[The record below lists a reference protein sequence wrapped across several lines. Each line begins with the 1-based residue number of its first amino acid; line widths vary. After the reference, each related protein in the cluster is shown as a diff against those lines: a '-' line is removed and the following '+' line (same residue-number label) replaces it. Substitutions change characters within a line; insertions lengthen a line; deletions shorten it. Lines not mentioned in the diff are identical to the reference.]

1 MHSVHSRLSKNDIRL
16 YEIDIREFDFYL
28 SYPKLFDTN
37 RHITTLIMNKSDSRR
52 TFLRKIGLA
61 TVAAASG
68 HALSAGDRRMD
79 YLKRYTSFHAPG
91 NLNIA
96 LIGAGWMGT
105 EDATTALT
113 HDNIKIIAVC
123 DLYKGRLAA
132 AKERWGSELFITED
146 YKEVLK
152 RPDIDAVIIGTPD
165 FWHKQISVDALNAGK
180 HVYCEKPMVKSVDEG
195 HEVINAWK
203 KAGKIFMVGS
213 QGLSSLG
220 NEKAKE
226 LLAAGAIGDLN
237 YAEGFWARHSP
248 EGAWQ
253 YPIPADASEKT
264 VNWKRYLANTV
275 QRPFD
280 PLRFFR
286 WRNYTDYG
294 TGMSGDLF
302 VHLFSSL
309 HFITNSL
316 GPNQVS
322 AMGGLR
328 YWKDGREVPDVL
340 LGMFQYPETRVH
352 PGFNLSLRCN
362 FVDGTSGST
371 YLKLVGSKGSM
382 DVKWDEVVLR
392 RNQTVEA
399 EGAVPSGLPAQQG
412 RKRMLP
418 PEEMVYRAEEGYKG
432 AHYDHFGNF
441 FGAIRNS
448 GTVVEDPV
456 FGFRAAAPALLC
468 NESYARNTFV
478 NWDPDK
484 MSRA

>member
-1 MHSVHSRLSKNDIRL
+1 MGKSESRRGFIRKAGLAAVAAMAGSSVAAKDRSF
-16 YEIDIREFDFYL
+16 YYL
-28 SYPKLFDTN
+28 SRAN
-37 RHITTLIMNKSDSRR
+37 RS
-52 TFLRKIGLA
+52 
-61 TVAAASG
+61 AA
-68 HALSAGDRRMD
+68 
-79 YLKRYTSFHAPG
+79 PVQI
-91 NLNIA
+91 NIA
-96 LIGAGWMGT
+96 LIGAGWMGS
-105 EDATTALT
+105 EDTVTALS
-113 HDNIKIIAVC
+113 HENVKLVAVC
-123 DLYKGRLAA
+123 DLYKGRLAQA
-132 AKERWGSELFITED
+132 QTRWGNHLFLTDD

-152 RPDIDAVIIGTPD
+152 RPDVHAVIIGTPD
-165 FWHKQISVDALNAGK
+165 HWHKQISVDALNAGK

-195 HEVINAWK
+195 HEVIDAWRK
-203 KAGKIFMVGS
+203 SGKVFMVGS

-220 NEKAKE
+220 NEKARE
-226 LLAAGAIGDLN
+226 LLAAGAIGELN
-237 YAEGFWARHSP
+237 YAEGFWARFSP

-264 VNWKRYLANTV
+264 VNWGRFIANTTK
-275 QRPFD
+275 RPFD

-309 HFITNSL
+309 HFIANSK
-316 GPNQVS
+316 GPDQIS

-340 LGMFQYPETRVH
+340 LGMFQYPETPEH

-382 DVKWDEVVLR
+382 DVKWDEVVVKR
-392 RNQTVEA
+392 SRYVGSEGPA
-399 EGAVPSGLPAQQG
+399 PVAGAVIAPEG
-412 RKRMLP
+412 RKRMLE
-418 PEEMVYRAEEGYKG
+418 PEELVYKVEEGYKG

-441 FGAIRNS
+441 FEAIRNG

-468 NESYARNTFV
+468 NESYSRNTFV
-478 NWDPDK
+478 RWDPVNMK
-484 MSRA
+484 KL